1 MARRTYT
8 PEQRAEALELYA
20 AEGPTAVQT
29 KLGIAKATVA
39 YWASSN
45 GIRSVRN
52 ERTAAAT
59 EAARL
64 DREATRERLRD
75 EMLRR
80 ALDLLDR
87 MDQPHI
93 DFRGKDAKAVTYPKP
108 SASGCQ
114 AYATAAAI
122 LLDKF
127 RLEVGEVTGRTETT
141 TRDHLDREIEHLFE
155 TAGT

>member
-1 MARRTYT
+1 MERRTYT
-8 PEQRAEALELYA
+8 NEEKAEALALYA
-20 AEGPTAVQT
+20 AEGPTAVQRH
-29 KLGIAKATVA
+29 LGIAKATVSN
-39 YWASSN
+39 WARAN
-45 GIRSVRN
+45 DVRTVRN

-59 EAARL
+59 EAIRL
-64 DREATRERLRD
+64 DREQTRERLRD

-87 MDQPHI
+87 MDQEHI
-93 DFRGKDAKAVTYPKP
+93 DFRGKDAKRVTYPKP

-141 TRDHLDREIEHLFE
+141 TRDHLDREIEHLLE
-155 TAGT
+155 TAGP